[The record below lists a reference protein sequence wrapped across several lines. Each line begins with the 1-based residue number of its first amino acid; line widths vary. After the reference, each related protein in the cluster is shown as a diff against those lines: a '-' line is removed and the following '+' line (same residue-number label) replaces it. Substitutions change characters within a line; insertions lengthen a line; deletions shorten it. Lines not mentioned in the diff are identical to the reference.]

1 MEKRALYH
9 LYDHLK
15 ALPLAVAHSLFSYS
29 YGQPRNT
36 GPAMTSTR
44 TPNKHPIARL
54 LLPVG
59 TVALQY

>member
-15 ALPLAVAHSLFSYS
+15 ALPLVLRVALFS